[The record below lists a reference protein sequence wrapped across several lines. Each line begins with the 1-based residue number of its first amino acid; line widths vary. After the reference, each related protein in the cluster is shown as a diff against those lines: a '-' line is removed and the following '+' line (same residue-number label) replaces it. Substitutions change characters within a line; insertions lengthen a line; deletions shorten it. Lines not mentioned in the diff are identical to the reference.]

1 MKEEG
6 QVDVEEEEVNMREDR
21 TMPTNN
27 NNTGK
32 TLSVSDSA
40 ALINFNTVKQSL
52 EIAQKA
58 F

>member
-1 MKEEG
+1 MKIKDE
-6 QVDVEEEEVNMREDR
+6 R
-21 TMPTNN
+21 TMPTSNN
-27 NNTGK
+27 YTGK

>member
-1 MKEEG
+1 MEAEEMKIREE
-6 QVDVEEEEVNMREDR
+6 R
-21 TMPTNN
+21 TMPTSNN
-27 NNTGK
+27 YTGK